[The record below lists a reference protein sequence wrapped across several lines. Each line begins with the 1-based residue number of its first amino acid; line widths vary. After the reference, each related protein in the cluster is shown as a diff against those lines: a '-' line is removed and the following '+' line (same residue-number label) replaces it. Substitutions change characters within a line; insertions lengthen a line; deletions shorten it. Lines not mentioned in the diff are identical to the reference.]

1 VADDGSTDD
10 SWDILSKTEDIRL
23 FQIPHSGPSA
33 ARNKGLAEAAGEFV
47 TFVDADDFVEPG
59 YIEHLVMGIRDADLC
74 LSGYKTWFQ
83 REDRWVEKRRPQ
95 GSELRWHL
103 TL

>member
-1 VADDGSTDD
+1 MADDGSTDD
-10 SWDILSKTEDIRL
+10 SWDILRKTENIHL

-33 ARNKGLAEAAGEFV
+33 ARNKGLEEAAGEFV
-47 TFVDADDFVEPG
+47 TFVDADVFVEPG

-103 TL
+103 NL